1 VRVWNLRTGSVVHE
15 LEHGTSRDWVEA
27 SRFDTRGQVM
37 VRASTDGTVR
47 LWGAEDGEARETFGR
62 PGGPA
67 LTDAALSPDGAL
79 VLAGGADPAAW
90 LWRRR
95 DGALVAR
102 LRTQARAVNAVA
114 YSPDGRFVALAAG
127 RTVRVWRTGAFARP
141 VAVFRDPGP
150 LEQNEFWSV
159 AFGPDGRVAAGDLSG
174 WWFVWDVDERAL
186 VERGKAARETVGDLA
201 FSVDGTYLV
210 TADWRGGAR
219 VWRFPGGSLVTATR
233 TRSPRLDAA
242 AFAPRGRLIAIG
254 GEDGRITV
262 FECAECRPLRELV
275 CLAEQRVTPAVRAE
289 ERDAFAACD

>member
-1 VRVWNLRTGSVVHE
+1 
-15 LEHGTSRDWVEA
+15 
-27 SRFDTRGQVM
+27 
-37 VRASTDGTVR
+37 
-47 LWGAEDGEARETFGR
+47 
-62 PGGPA
+62 
-67 LTDAALSPDGAL
+67 
-79 VLAGGADPAAW
+79 
-90 LWRRR
+90 
-95 DGALVAR
+95 
-102 LRTQARAVNAVA
+102 VNAVA